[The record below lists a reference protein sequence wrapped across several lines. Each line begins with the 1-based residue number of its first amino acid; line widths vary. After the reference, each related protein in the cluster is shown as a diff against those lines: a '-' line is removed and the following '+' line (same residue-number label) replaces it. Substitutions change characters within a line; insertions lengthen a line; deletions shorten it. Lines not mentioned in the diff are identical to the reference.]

1 MEKEGHTNGGEC
13 FHHYANLAL
22 TTASLKWR
30 LGAWSIQGLPLLT
43 ASPLIEIM
51 RPWLAQQRNPAMSPN
66 TKGKEQAAVTLDNTT
81 VEKKKSSSI
90 TTKKA

>member
-1 MEKEGHTNGGEC
+1 MEVGCLEYPG
-13 FHHYANLAL
+13 
-22 TTASLKWR
+22 ASTID
-30 LGAWSIQGLPLLT
+30 SQ
-43 ASPLIEIM
+43 PLIEIM

-81 VEKKKSSSI
+81 VEKKKTSSI